1 MLKEAVKAVANAIIA
16 EKNHLTMLDT
26 KTGDGDHG
34 LNMTRGAAAVL
45 EAIDELDDNKL
56 NAGILC
62 NAVGQAII
70 MNVGGASGPLYGTGF
85 VEASETLDENSKLDV
100 ETLAKFFE
108 AMIAGIQRR
117 GHAKKG
123 DKTMLDTLIPIYETL
138 QAAKGKDEPIDETL
152 EEALTAGREGME
164 FTKTIAAKRG
174 RASYIGDKSIG
185 FEDPGAVS
193 SMIIFRT
200 FCQFLKDNKLI

>member
-56 NAGILC
+56 NAGTLC

-85 VEASETLDENSKLDV
+85 VEASKTLDENSKLDV

-117 GHAKKG
+117 GHAKRG

-138 QAAKGKDEPIDETL
+138 QAAKDEDQSIDEIL
-152 EEALTAGREGME
+152 EDALTAGREGME